1 MTTYVKIE
9 KFNSATRPANSTRI
23 IRVVIADGTNTAEAL
38 KTAIKTAIKTAAKL
52 STVDSDELFINDV
65 KVTESAIDISGIQ
78 SIGYKA
84 YLVKRDDSAEVE
96 RKRVKD
102 AMAAKLITKFPRQAA
117 AYRAT
122 RASKAKFADRISKNK
137 NQ

>member
-38 KTAIKTAIKTAAKL
+38 KTAIKTAAKL